1 MERMILISGALTTIS
16 MVLTIAFIGIFKTL
30 FFITFTAISLWFFIT
45 LLFIGSYQHL
55 KKQSYNNIDLN

>member
-1 MERMILISGALTTIS
+1 MDKMILISGALTAFS

-30 FFITFTAISLWFFIT
+30 FFITFTAISLWFFVT

-55 KKQSYNNIDLN
+55 KKESYNNIN